1 MITILANDNN
11 VIGITKL
18 DNQKLL
24 VEQIDKYCM
33 TKEIEK

>member
-1 MITILANDNN
+1 MITILANDND

-24 VEQIDKYCM
+24 VAQIDKYCM
-33 TKEIEK
+33 TKKIEK

>member
-24 VEQIDKYCM
+24 AAQIDKYCM
-33 TKEIEK
+33 TKKIEK

>member
-1 MITILANDNN
+1 MITILSNDNN

-24 VEQIDKYCM
+24 VAQIDKYCM

>member
-1 MITILANDNN
+1 MITILANDNKF
-11 VIGITKL
+11 IGITKL

-24 VEQIDKYCM
+24 AAQIDKYCM